1 MTSSALLH
9 LIKVCVHL
17 HSIYYFSSSSDPFSG
32 QFYFTTPFSSEGFS
46 EIIKLEDMYEEEKYH
61 YCLSTGEAWWKKQPE
76 KNGEIPVL
84 FAIWKNKEAA
94 PAPGIISSSV
104 NHKYSKQSPSTG
116 ICTWPRTV
124 RHLPERLNT
133 RDLSQYT
140 HTYKDNIMLL
150 HYCTSTV
157 LHKRTCSLVIRFW
170 CSRVQF
176 VIWYNLLWYHKAFSV
191 VLHRAAGIPN
201 ALSYVLQPQKVTDK
215 STIDD
220 FCQLS
225 PSISTKFHF
234 LSMCCHMMWMAVC
247 SHILTSNCQVSDAL
261 NDKFSS
267 ICAITK
273 YLCTNTVIFI
283 YKHCVQNPE
292 VWMYLLDKN
301 TCNNQPIPKLFQKH

>member
-1 MTSSALLH
+1 MPNDKFSSATSDKSLCTSAQHILFLLFFRSFFVLFH
-9 LIKVCVHL
+9 KPIQQWRLLWNNKARRHVWGRKIPLLSVYRRSVV
-17 HSIYYFSSSSDPFSG
+17 
-32 QFYFTTPFSSEGFS
+32 
-46 EIIKLEDMYEEEKYH
+46 EK
-61 YCLSTGEAWWKKQPE
+61 TE

-133 RDLSQYT
+133 RDLS

-170 CSRVQF
+170 CSNVQF

-201 ALSYVLQPQKVTDK
+201 ALSYVLQPQKVMDK

-273 YLCTNTVIFI
+273 YLCTNTVIFV
-283 YKHCVQNPE
+283 YKHCVQNPK
-292 VWMYLLDKN
+292 VWMYLLNKN
-301 TCNNQPIPKLFQKH
+301 TCNNQH

>member
-17 HSIYYFSSSSDPFSG
+17 HSIYYFSSSSDPFS
-32 QFYFTTPFSSEGFS
+32 FYFTNPFSSEGFS

-150 HYCTSTV
+150 HYCITQTHMQLSYTFLVQQRSVCHLVQLIVITKHFQWFYTGLQVYLMHCPMYCSPKKLRISPPLMIFVSCHLPFLQSSTFSACV
-157 LHKRTCSLVIRFW
+157 VIWCEWQCVVRYWHPIVRYLDVW
-170 CSRVQF
+170 CSKWQ
-176 VIWYNLLWYHKAFSV
+176 IQLHMCNNKISV
-191 VLHRAAGIPN
+191 YKYCYI
-201 ALSYVLQPQKVTDK
+201 YLQT
-215 STIDD
+215 
-220 FCQLS
+220 
-225 PSISTKFHF
+225 
-234 LSMCCHMMWMAVC
+234 
-247 SHILTSNCQVSDAL
+247 
-261 NDKFSS
+261 
-267 ICAITK
+267 
-273 YLCTNTVIFI
+273 LCTKSRGVDVFT
-283 YKHCVQNPE
+283 K
-292 VWMYLLDKN
+292 
-301 TCNNQPIPKLFQKH
+301 QKHVQ